1 MVAYGRCCAEI
12 TQDRSALAP
21 QSLLFRLF
29 PFGLGPRLAREHK
42 LAELVANHRRRHL
55 DPLVFSTTVYEE
67 GPPNHAERDERTALA
82 DDRLA
87 VIRRQL
93 KDLHKKVDLLL
104 GSVGE
109 TAKDKFEEA
118 MVSLENDNF
127 R

>member
-1 MVAYGRCCAEI
+1 MENLRDITSQKNPTSLIKKLSVLYTYDSFPCSPQAGLDFVLPAVADGMSFSATGI
-12 TQDRSALAP
+12 T
-21 QSLLFRLF
+21 
-29 PFGLGPRLAREHK
+29 
-42 LAELVANHRRRHL
+42 
-55 DPLVFSTTVYEE
+55 
-67 GPPNHAERDERTALA
+67 
-82 DDRLA
+82 LA

-127 R
+127 RCE

>member
-1 MVAYGRCCAEI
+1 MLQA
-12 TQDRSALAP
+12 
-21 QSLLFRLF
+21 
-29 PFGLGPRLAREHK
+29 GLGFILPA
-42 LAELVANHRRRHL
+42 VA
-55 DPLVFSTTVYEE
+55 DGMSFSATGIT
-67 GPPNHAERDERTALA
+67 
-82 DDRLA
+82 LA

-109 TAKDKFEEA
+109 AAKDKFEEA

>member
-1 MVAYGRCCAEI
+1 MGWDDWFQFQVLNPGASMHLIRFQAGLDFILPAVADGMSFSATGI
-12 TQDRSALAP
+12 T
-21 QSLLFRLF
+21 
-29 PFGLGPRLAREHK
+29 
-42 LAELVANHRRRHL
+42 
-55 DPLVFSTTVYEE
+55 
-67 GPPNHAERDERTALA
+67 
-82 DDRLA
+82 LA

-127 R
+127 RC

>member
-1 MVAYGRCCAEI
+1 MSRELLNNLIILPTLKAGLEFILPAVADGMSFSATGI
-12 TQDRSALAP
+12 T
-21 QSLLFRLF
+21 
-29 PFGLGPRLAREHK
+29 
-42 LAELVANHRRRHL
+42 
-55 DPLVFSTTVYEE
+55 
-67 GPPNHAERDERTALA
+67 
-82 DDRLA
+82 LA

>member
-1 MVAYGRCCAEI
+1 MPKHVESERI
-12 TQDRSALAP
+12 TQLPNVISPMLKASLEFILPAVADGMSFSAT
-21 QSLLFRLF
+21 
-29 PFGLGPRLAREHK
+29 GI
-42 LAELVANHRRRHL
+42 
-55 DPLVFSTTVYEE
+55 T
-67 GPPNHAERDERTALA
+67 
-82 DDRLA
+82 LA

-104 GSVGE
+104 GSVVE